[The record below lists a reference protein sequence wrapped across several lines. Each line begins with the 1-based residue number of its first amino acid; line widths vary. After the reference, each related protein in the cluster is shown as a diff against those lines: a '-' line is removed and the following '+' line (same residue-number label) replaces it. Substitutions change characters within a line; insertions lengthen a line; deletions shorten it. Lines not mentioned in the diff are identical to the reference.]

1 MLTRN
6 TLIASFAL
14 LGFSGFGS
22 YAFAESAVLVQAPI
36 DKVFVPQGFDDND
49 KVELII
55 HGQFP
60 NSCYKMGPVDSTV
73 DAANKKITISAEA
86 YYYPGAVCTQM
97 TVSFIKSVE
106 LKGALAA
113 GSYKI
118 EIAKRPEAETSALAI
133 AKSTRPEAD
142 DYLYAAV
149 QSAMVEEKT
158 NGERNLILK
167 GQHPY
172 LFQGCVKF
180 EQIKTYVSPSKVL
193 VVQPI
198 TRIEN
203 DSDACTGEVNNR
215 FEFKTPLK
223 TALTA
228 GEYVLHVRV
237 LDGNSVNQLL
247 EID

>member
-1 MLTRN
+1 MLTRKPM
-6 TLIASFAL
+6 LASLAII
-14 LGFSGFGS
+14 GFVGLRS

-73 DAANKKITISAEA
+73 DTANKKITITADA
-86 YYYPGAVCTQM
+86 YYYTGAVCTQM

-106 LKGALAA
+106 LKGGLAA
-113 GSYKI
+113 GKYKI
-118 EIAKRPEAETSALAI
+118 EIAKRPEAETSPLTI

-149 QSAMVEEKT
+149 QSATVEEKT
-158 NGERNLILK
+158 NGQRELVLK

-180 EQIKTYVSPSKVL
+180 EQVKTYLSPSKVL

-203 DSDACTGEVNNR
+203 DSAACTSEVNNR
-215 FEFKTPLK
+215 FVFKAPLTTPL
-223 TALTA
+223 AA

-247 EID
+247 DIE